1 MELALHNFS
10 SWDDWDDDWGF
21 DNGSDS
27 NSRYGNVPSSPS
39 DDYGTR
45 GTGGRTPVPSHQDR
59 EDPDVFIIR
68 SVSENPL
75 TGVSALS
82 KIIRGIPFSANNQIN
97 VSLQRSGNLGHGGGV
112 INGIIFGK
120 IEKQSIGQGMR
131 VKISGKRRR
140 GCFIIRKMW
149 DVDGNNQQITIN
161 HYWRDPLYQGN
172 RTRGN
177 ASRFSALIVL
187 LVLIALIALIFHFTG
202 GIGGNLLNT
211 IKWIAIIAAVLL
223 FIKVFNINIFNN
235 PTVQKVILFVVLVA
249 VALYVP
255 GGDSLMVAAIMLFG
269 LYLLVKSIVR

>member
-1 MELALHNFS
+1 
-10 SWDDWDDDWGF
+10 
-21 DNGSDS
+21 
-27 NSRYGNVPSSPS
+27 
-39 DDYGTR
+39 
-45 GTGGRTPVPSHQDR
+45 
-59 EDPDVFIIR
+59 
-68 SVSENPL
+68 
-75 TGVSALS
+75 
-82 KIIRGIPFSANNQIN
+82 
-97 VSLQRSGNLGHGGGV
+97 
-112 INGIIFGK
+112 
-120 IEKQSIGQGMR
+120 MR

-223 FIKVFNINIFNN
+223 FIKVFDINIFNN
-235 PTVQKVILFVVLVA
+235 PLVQKVILFVVLVA